1 MQLCLGRVVQT
12 TANKRE
18 YWEEH
23 LTKYDLDEE
32 LILAAELPEYFDAF
46 RGSYRHGGAAVGDA
60 DCN

>member
-1 MQLCLGRVVQT
+1 MQT